1 LFRRPMV
8 PSACS
13 PKVQCVL
20 PSQEGAVRRSALRP
34 AVATEPRRKNGEPPL
49 LKKHEHKIR
58 RGGVTNTGAIL
69 GVARKARERDEGKVR
84 SEVAVQ
90 EAEEPPTAKSKVST
104 RCGLLRGAGTD
115 PSSMEVG
122 NADAR
127 PPAPDQPPGESDGF
141 ARELASTMSAIAS
154 LVIRASGRSV
164 DGCISKEQARST
176 VHSGRS
182 AGSSRTLT
190 TGQPL
195 RWCW

>member
-1 LFRRPMV
+1 
-8 PSACS
+8 
-13 PKVQCVL
+13 
-20 PSQEGAVRRSALRP
+20 
-34 AVATEPRRKNGEPPL
+34 VATEPRRKTGEPPL
-49 LKKHEHKIR
+49 LKKHEHKIC

-127 PPAPDQPPGESDGF
+127 TPAPDQPPGESDGF

-164 DGCISKEQARST
+164 SNGGWLYFNGAREDY
-176 VHSGRS
+176 
-182 AGSSRTLT
+182 RTFRTKCRLFQDT
-190 TGQPL
+190 YHRATPPMVL
-195 RWCW
+195 VKMFRE